1 LFSRD
6 AKRSAEDLFRRDARA
21 ERDRRQNYFGSPKR
35 QQGRPCK
42 RFRFA
47 HLACFR
53 GLLTFFRRQ
62 DISFR
67 YVDKSLATW
76 CQGFLQALVCIFL
89 PACRCSG
96 SLHPGQNVRILGAIR
111 KRVHV
116 ACIGYGNTAWRK
128 RPVRILWRNHHAC
141 AVSTTRLR
149 SLSDTKDKECAQSS
163 LRNQK
168 T

>member
-1 LFSRD
+1 MAFFIIIGAERRLFSRETRSGSFSRD
-6 AKRSAEDLFRRDARA
+6 AQRSAIAGRITLGARSASKGGLVSASDLHISHAFAASLRFFD
-21 ERDRRQNYFGSPKR
+21 DRTSVS
-35 QQGRPCK
+35 GRESMAP
-42 RFRFA
+42 
-47 HLACFR
+47 
-53 GLLTFFRRQ
+53 
-62 DISFR
+62 IVFR

-128 RPVRILWRNHHAC
+128 
-141 AVSTTRLR
+141 
-149 SLSDTKDKECAQSS
+149 
-163 LRNQK
+163 
-168 T
+168 